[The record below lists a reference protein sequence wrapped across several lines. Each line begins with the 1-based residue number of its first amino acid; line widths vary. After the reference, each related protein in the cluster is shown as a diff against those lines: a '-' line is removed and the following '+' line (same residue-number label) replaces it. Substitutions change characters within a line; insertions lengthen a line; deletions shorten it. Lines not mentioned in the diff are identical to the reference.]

1 MECSTENQTN
11 LFDFWTAAIRTIINC
26 INVIKDESSI
36 DIFCDKYIEKYQDR
50 VRLQVSTAPC

>member
-11 LFDFWTAAIRTIINC
+11 LFDFWTAAIRT

-50 VRLQVSTAPC
+50 VRLQVSTALC